1 MASGYP
7 SGGGGG
13 GGGGDFYNTN
23 TSNGGGSINNVQLHY
38 RSQLAKRSIA
48 ESERQHHHQ
57 AFLRSVKQR
66 SNNNNNSYYQTTTT
80 SPISPQTPFEFSTMD
95 PSSRYAQT
103 QTHPLYQQLRN
114 NSYSLNNIINH
125 NNNNNNVSNQNPT
138 FCYSQLV
145 PKHGVFIE
153 SKVDPDKKLR
163 NQLQELEKQ
172 LLDDTDE
179 DGSNHD
185 DVLSVFSNSEWCEN
199 LLVTPTQPQ
208 NQKQTPFSPS
218 ETSSSSSSSTSVAS
232 PSISSTKQS
241 LIDIATAISEGNT
254 ETATVTLKTLKQF
267 SNTRGDP
274 QQRLTAYMVSAL
286 RSRINPVENP
296 PPVNQLWSKDHI
308 VGTQMLFKA
317 SPCFKLGFM
326 AANLAILE
334 ATRETPNNIHVL
346 DFEIG
351 QGSQY
356 STLIHALGERQSG
369 RPTFLKITPVI
380 IDDSGNRDDLV
391 RVDEWL
397 QKIAARAGVTL
408 KFNVVCAKL
417 SELNRDSLCCDP
429 DEALVVNFA
438 FKLYKL
444 ADESVSTENP
454 RDELLRLVKGL
465 NPRVVTLVEQEMN
478 CNTASFVARVA
489 ESSSYYL
496 ALLESLD
503 LLDLIMNRDGV
514 ARMRIDECLGR
525 KAANSV
531 ACEGKERLERCEV
544 YGKWRARM
552 GMAGLTPTPLNQNIA
567 DSLRA
572 RLSSEY
578 GNNLGFTV
586 KEDGGRISFGW
597 MGRVLTVASA
607 WC

>member
-66 SNNNNNSYYQTTTT
+66 SNNNKTVT
-80 SPISPQTPFEFSTMD
+80 IK
-95 PSSRYAQT
+95 
-103 QTHPLYQQLRN
+103 QQQHHQSHL
-114 NSYSLNNIINH
+114 
-125 NNNNNNVSNQNPT
+125 
-138 FCYSQLV
+138 
-145 PKHGVFIE
+145 KH
-153 SKVDPDKKLR
+153 L
-163 NQLQELEKQ
+163 
-172 LLDDTDE
+172 
-179 DGSNHD
+179 
-185 DVLSVFSNSEWCEN
+185 SNSQPWILHQVVRKPTSN
-199 LLVTPTQPQ
+199 PNSTPESETD
-208 NQKQTPFSPS
+208 TLSPS

-308 VGTQMLFKA
+308 VGTQC
-317 SPCFKLGFM
+317 SS
-326 AANLAILE
+326 
-334 ATRETPNNIHVL
+334 RRHRVL
-346 DFEIG
+346 NSIG

-417 SELNRDSLCCDP
+417 SELNRTRS
-429 DEALVVNFA
+429 VVTPMRLGCEFA

-454 RDELLRLVKGL
+454 G
-465 NPRVVTLVEQEMN
+465 
-478 CNTASFVARVA
+478 RVA
-489 ESSSYYL
+489 
-496 ALLESLD
+496 
-503 LLDLIMNRDGV
+503 
-514 ARMRIDECLGR
+514 
-525 KAANSV
+525 
-531 ACEGKERLERCEV
+531 
-544 YGKWRARM
+544 
-552 GMAGLTPTPLNQNIA
+552 
-567 DSLRA
+567 
-572 RLSSEY
+572 
-578 GNNLGFTV
+578 
-586 KEDGGRISFGW
+586 
-597 MGRVLTVASA
+597 
-607 WC
+607 